1 MKILNIAII
10 AHVDQGKTTLVDTL
24 LKAGGAFNSHEKV
37 ETCVMDSN
45 ALEKERGITIYAKN
59 ASIQY
64 KGVKINIIDTPG
76 HADFGSEVER
86 VLRTVDATV
95 LLVDAYEGPMPQ
107 TKFVLSK
114 SLAMGLPVLVVIN
127 KIDKPT
133 ARPYEVLDLTFDLFA
148 KLGATEKQLDFP
160 HIFTIA
166 KQGIAIRDLKD
177 EHKDITPLLDFIMEN
192 VPYAATD
199 TEKPFRMQPA
209 TLSYN
214 NYFGRLGIGRVF
226 EGKIKSG
233 DNVWVISADGKRRKA
248 KVSKVFT
255 FEGIKQVEAAEGLAG
270 DIVALAGIPDIY
282 VSETVTTDEKAEALP
297 AIRIDPPAVAMYF
310 MVNNSPFNGRE
321 GKYVTTRHIKD
332 RLLKETESNVGLKVE
347 MTDTTDTFKVYG
359 RGEMHLSV
367 LIENM
372 RREGF
377 ELQVSQPEVVI
388 HMIDG
393 VKCEPIETAVISVN
407 DNLAGKI
414 IELMA
419 SRKGEMKDIRTQN
432 GLSTMQFE
440 IPTRGL
446 LGFHANF
453 ILLTRGEGIMYHSF
467 EKFAP
472 FRGDLAKRSVG
483 SMISGETGV
492 ATAYSIWKL
501 QERGPMFINPGDE
514 IYEGMIMGE
523 HNQGTDLAVN
533 LIKGKKLTNIR
544 AAGHDE
550 AIRLTPPIEMSLEK
564 ALSYI
569 QDDELVEVTPK
580 TIRLRKKF
588 LTDNERRRQRRDK
601 PGDI

>member
-1 MKILNIAII
+1 
-10 AHVDQGKTTLVDTL
+10 
-24 LKAGGAFNSHEKV
+24 
-37 ETCVMDSN
+37 
-45 ALEKERGITIYAKN
+45 
-59 ASIQY
+59 
-64 KGVKINIIDTPG
+64 
-76 HADFGSEVER
+76 
-86 VLRTVDATV
+86 
-95 LLVDAYEGPMPQ
+95 
-107 TKFVLSK
+107 
-114 SLAMGLPVLVVIN
+114 
-127 KIDKPT
+127 
-133 ARPYEVLDLTFDLFA
+133 
-148 KLGATEKQLDFP
+148 
-160 HIFTIA
+160 
-166 KQGIAIRDLKD
+166 
-177 EHKDITPLLDFIMEN
+177 
-192 VPYAATD
+192 
-199 TEKPFRMQPA
+199 
-209 TLSYN
+209 
-214 NYFGRLGIGRVF
+214 
-226 EGKIKSG
+226 
-233 DNVWVISADGKRRKA
+233 
-248 KVSKVFT
+248 
-255 FEGIKQVEAAEGLAG
+255 
-270 DIVALAGIPDIY
+270 
-282 VSETVTTDEKAEALP
+282 
-297 AIRIDPPAVAMYF
+297 
-310 MVNNSPFNGRE
+310 
-321 GKYVTTRHIKD
+321 
-332 RLLKETESNVGLKVE
+332 
-347 MTDTTDTFKVYG
+347 
-359 RGEMHLSV
+359 
-367 LIENM
+367 M